1 MRTLI
6 YTAFVSLDGVVDS
19 PGGGSPTEA
28 HRSAGWTFKD
38 IDFLPEAYE
47 LKGREQNEASALMLG
62 RVSYLAFSP
71 VWPSMTEQFARYNGL
86 PKYIVSTTLTEDALV
101 DSWGE
106 QTILRS
112 LDDVSDLKQTEGG
125 PITVHGSATL
135 ARNLSDA
142 GLIDRYHLLVF
153 PVLLGAGKRMFSDAD
168 KDKQVLRAV
177 ESATYPN
184 GITKLVYDVV
194 H

>member
-19 PGGGSPTEA
+19 PGGGSPAEA

-38 IDFLPEAYE
+38 IDFVPDAYE
-47 LKGREQNEASALMLG
+47 LKGREQEEAGALMLG
-62 RVSYLAFSP
+62 RLSYQAFSP
-71 VWPSMTEQFARYNGL
+71 VWPSMTEFARYNEL
-86 PKYIVSTTLTEDALV
+86 PKYVVSTTLTEDGLV
-101 DSWGE
+101 DNWGE

-112 LDDVSDLKQTEGG
+112 LDDVAGLKETEGG
-125 PITVHGSATL
+125 QISVHGSATL

-168 KDKQVLRAV
+168 KDKQLLRVV
-177 ESATYPN
+177 ESETYSN
-184 GITKLVYDVV
+184 GITKLIYDVA